1 MKKQSENNNKY
12 KNILLFLAY
21 TTLISY
27 LSIKIYLKIIKLKK
41 YLGNKKPMLDLT
53 IAPSPEFIL
62 PPSEI
67 KQKNLSYCPN
77 YTPKDKQFSEIPIK
91 YKNGLS
97 IIVTAYKA
105 KNFIKETLDSIS
117 NQTYFINNTNYEILI
132 GVDGCEET
140 LNYLYTIME
149 NYSNLRIF
157 MMEEN
162 YGTYITT
169 NTIMSIAKYN
179 NLIRFDSDDIMLPN
193 LIETVMKE
201 SKNENIDSI
210 IFLMEDFGN
219 SIKISWTYGQF
230 LIKHWIFDYFGGFMP
245 WICSSDAEFFARLKF
260 ILTLKKIPIIL
271 MKRRIHDNN
280 LTVNKFTTFNS
291 EIRKWNHQYIRSIS
305 QNVNKVNDATI
316 IKVIGDFYE
325 IFPKCLNEN
334 YLFLKRQKKEQSI
347 NYIF

>member
-77 YTPKDKQFSEIPIK
+77 YTPKDKQFSETPIK

-149 NYSNLRIF
+149 NYSNLKIF
-157 MMEEN
+157 MMEKN
-162 YGTYITT
+162 YGTFITT
-169 NTIMSIAKYN
+169 NTIMSIAKYD

-193 LIETVMKE
+193 LIEFVMKE
-201 SKNENIDSI
+201 SENENIDSI
-210 IFLMEDFGN
+210 KFLMEDFGLST
-219 SIKISWTYGQF
+219 SIRYTFGQF

-245 WICSSDAEFFARLKF
+245 WVCAADQEFFDRLKF
-260 ILTLKKIPIIL
+260 IMTLKKIPIIL
-271 MKRRIHDNN
+271 MKRRVHDNN
-280 LTVNKFTTFNS
+280 LTVNKKTTFGS
-291 EIRKWNHQYIRSIS
+291 DVRKWNIKYIENIS
-305 QNVNKVNDATI
+305 KKIKNVNDAVI
-316 IKVIGDFYE
+316 IKIIGDFYQVFPIC
-325 IFPKCLNEN
+325 IFNN
-334 YLFLKRQKKEQSI
+334 NF
-347 NYIF
+347 FDFVV